1 MMNEK
6 AKELGLIDTNF
17 KNSHGLDAA
26 NHYSSAYDMSIIAKE
41 LVKHEK
47 ILEYSSIYEMYLREG
62 TDRKIWL
69 VNTNKLVRF
78 YNGVD
83 GLKTGYTKEAG
94 YCLTATAKKE
104 GMRIIAVV
112 MGEPDS
118 ATRNSEVTSMLD
130 YAFAQYEIET
140 LLSKD
145 SVIGTQ
151 LVEKGTN
158 KYVELVPLEDVTVL
172 NKKINGKKNAT
183 YIVEVDKLTAPIT
196 KGVVVG
202 KLHVKEDEN
211 TIRTINITVKEDI
224 KKANLLELY
233 IRYLKEII
241 IGDISL

>member
-1 MMNEK
+1 
-6 AKELGLIDTNF
+6 
-17 KNSHGLDAA
+17 
-26 NHYSSAYDMSIIAKE
+26 
-41 LVKHEK
+41 
-47 ILEYSSIYEMYLREG
+47 
-62 TDRKIWL
+62 
-69 VNTNKLVRF
+69 
-78 YNGVD
+78 
-83 GLKTGYTKEAG
+83 
-94 YCLTATAKKE
+94 
-104 GMRIIAVV
+104 

-145 SVIGTQ
+145 SVVGTQ

-158 KYVELVPLEDVTVL
+158 KYVELVPLQDVTLL

-202 KLHVKEDEN
+202 KLYIKEDEN